1 LIPTSSF
8 QIARTNFIAKTSDY
22 CRASLAEDGPGGQTF
37 STHGH
42 IATPWAVQGPAKIS
56 PAEVSAPW
64 LAEGRAMLR
73 LAWPLILANLTQ
85 QLIQATDVLLIGRLG
100 ATQLAAATLALNL
113 TWTFS
118 IFLLGLITASSPMMA
133 TALGQRFNAVRDVR
147 RTFRA
152 GLWLIAIVMP
162 PYCVLMWNVGP
173 LMRAFGESEELAT
186 QGQTFLRA
194 YMWIVPSWLLFQLLR
209 NFVAALERP
218 RIVLWLSIAGI
229 ALNALISWS
238 LIFGHFGLPAL
249 GLVGSGLG
257 STITWLILCAALIA
271 VVSRERRFRR
281 FHLFGHSWRFDR
293 QRTIKMIK
301 LGWPIG
307 ATMALEIGVFALA
320 AFFMGWIGA
329 PAVAAHA
336 IALQLAAL
344 TFMVPLGLGQ
354 AATVRVGLA
363 LGRRDEAGITRAGW
377 TAWVMGIGFMA
388 AMALVMWSVPRQL
401 VTLFLAD
408 VPKNAVVIGLAV
420 SFLRVAAAFQLVD
433 GAQVIGAGMLRGL
446 HDTRWPLLFALV
458 GYWVVGLGIGSWLAF
473 GADWR
478 GLGIW
483 IGLAC
488 GLASVAAL
496 MLARWML
503 RTRLGL
509 IAFR

>member
-1 LIPTSSF
+1 MDI
-8 QIARTNFIAKTSDY
+8 
-22 CRASLAEDGPGGQTF
+22 G
-37 STHGH
+37 
-42 IATPWAVQGPAKIS
+42 KIS
-56 PAEVSAPW
+56 ADERRRPW
-64 LAEGRAMLR
+64 RDELRSTLA

-85 QLIQATDVLLIGRLG
+85 QLIQATDILLLGRLG
-100 ATQLAAATLALNL
+100 ATPLAAATLALNL

-152 GLWLIAIVMP
+152 GLWLLVIVMP
-162 PYCVLMWNVGP
+162 PYSLLMWNAGG
-173 LMRAFGESEELAT
+173 LMMTLGISAELAA

-194 YMWIVPSWLLFQLLR
+194 YMWIVAPWLLFQLLR
-209 NFVAALERP
+209 NFVAAMERP
-218 RIVLWLSIAGI
+218 RIVLWLSIGGI
-229 ALNALISWS
+229 FLNALVSWA

-257 STITWLILCAALIA
+257 STITWLIMCAALIA
-271 VVSRERRFRR
+271 VISTDRRFRR
-281 FHLFGHSWRFDR
+281 FHLFGHWWRFDR
-293 QRTIKMIK
+293 QRTVAMLK

-307 ATMALEIGVFALA
+307 ATMGLEIGVFALA
-320 AFFMGWIGA
+320 AYFMGWIGA

-336 IALQLAAL
+336 VALQLAAL

-363 LGRRDEAGITRAGW
+363 LGRKDEAGVARAGW
-377 TAWVMGIGFMA
+377 TAWVLGLLFMA
-388 AMALVMWSVPRQL
+388 TMALVMWGIPRQL
-401 VTLFLAD
+401 ITLFLEDA
-408 VPKNAVVIGLAV
+408 PANAVVIGLAV

-473 GADWR
+473 AADWK
-478 GLGIW
+478 GVGIW
-483 IGLAC
+483 IGLAS
-488 GLASVAAL
+488 GLAVVAGL
-496 MLARWML
+496 MLARWLL
-503 RTRLGL
+503 RDRLGL
-509 IAFR
+509 TRAGHA